1 MKTMNFEQMELV
13 SGGSWW
19 NLLNPIPSNGC
30 EFALGGVAG
39 VYSMAASVFLSPV
52 GGILVAVA
60 LMALANATCE
70 AGMS

>member
-1 MKTMNFEQMELV
+1 MKTMNFEQMEIV

-19 NLLNPIPSNGC
+19 SILNPIPTNGC

-39 VYSMAASVFLSPV
+39 AYGMAASVFLSPV